1 MGRETVHIECT
12 WFYVLGGKAE
22 DVSDIRSSNITI
34 ILMTWFIH
42 TTASNTIPYK
52 K

>member
-22 DVSDIRSSNITI
+22 DVSDT
-34 ILMTWFIH
+34 LLVT
-42 TTASNTIPYK
+42 
-52 K
+52 